1 MNEETPNLPI
11 VWQPPAGEKTY
22 HSYTEHTVAVI
33 LRSLARGATRTAACG
48 AARISR
54 VTFYAWLKEIPDFKL
69 MVSQAEGLARAVC
82 EDKLWHL
89 IETMDGPSIRFWLQ
103 TRHGKD
109 FRKADTII
117 NNRNETH
124 IHNHA
129 EAVKKARERVYARRR
144 QPESGRSD

>member
-1 MNEETPNLPI
+1 MDEQTPNLPI
-11 VWQPPAGEKTY
+11 VWKPADNGKQYT
-22 HSYTEHTVAVI
+22 SYNERTVYVLI
-33 LRSLARGATRTAACG
+33 RSLSRGATRTAACG

-54 VTFYAWLKEIPDFKL
+54 QTLHNWMRDIDGFKQMVTE
-69 MVSQAEGLARAVC
+69 AEGLARAVA
-82 EDKLWHL
+82 EDGLWHL
-89 IETMDGPSIRFWLQ
+89 IEVKDGPSIRFWLQ